1 MLRQVLINFLDST
14 RMDTRTPLGMRR
26 HGPFASLYLRRTIG
40 PIHIKL
46 LIVAVVVAVNSTA
59 SSLILQEA
67 FLGGS
72 STSARI
78 VPAKGV

>member
-1 MLRQVLINFLDST
+1 
-14 RMDTRTPLGMRR
+14 MRR
-26 HGPFASLYLRRTIG
+26 HGPFASLYLRRAIG

-46 LIVAVVVAVNSTA
+46 LIVAVIVVAVNSTA

-78 VPAKGV
+78 VTAKGV